1 MKRRELLQW
10 LLAGAATLPTL
21 RPALLAAAPAQAGEL
36 SAGHVF
42 VLRDLATTVLP
53 SALGAKGQDEAVDNF
68 LRWIR
73 EYREGVPLSHGYGEP
88 RLVRTGPSP
97 APGYGAQIA
106 ALQQAATDRG
116 GRFGALPL
124 PARRA
129 ILEAAF
135 KDAGIQS
142 LPQRPDGK
150 HVVADLMAHY
160 FRSSAAN
167 DLCYNARIGRHT
179 YRAVRVTTVRPQ
191 PLTAQAPSLKPRAPG
206 AATALGWK
214 PQAF

>member
-1 MKRRELLQW
+1 MNRRVLLQW
-10 LLAGAATLPTL
+10 IVSGAATLPLLRVTL
-21 RPALLAAAPAQAGEL
+21 RADEL

-42 VLRDLATTVLP
+42 VLRDVATTVLP
-53 SALGAKGQDEAVDNF
+53 SVIGAKGQDAAVDEF
-68 LRWIR
+68 LRWLR
-73 EYREGVPLSHGYGEP
+73 GYQEGVPLSHGYGEP

-97 APGYGAQIA
+97 APGYGAQVA

-124 PARRA
+124 PTRRA
-129 ILEAAF
+129 ILDTAF
-135 KDAGIQS
+135 KAAGIQN
-142 LPQRPDGK
+142 LPSRPDGR

-179 YRAVRVTTVRPQ
+179 YRAIRVTTVRPL
-191 PLTAQAPSLKPRAPG
+191 PLNGGRGL
-206 AATALGWK
+206 
-214 PQAF
+214 